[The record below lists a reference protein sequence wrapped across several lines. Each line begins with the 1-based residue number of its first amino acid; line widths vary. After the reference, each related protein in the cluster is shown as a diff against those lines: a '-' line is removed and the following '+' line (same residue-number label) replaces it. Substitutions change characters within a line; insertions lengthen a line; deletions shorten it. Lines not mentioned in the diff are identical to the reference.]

1 MNKFAKEVWD
11 NLSSIDVSPHV
22 EGIVIGGGRTLS
34 YVPWHKAWMLLKRE
48 YPAST
53 HRHCDDIHYQDGTME
68 VEVLVTIS
76 RGSEDPEQSVFTSA
90 RLAVMDNRYK
100 AIPNPNARDINDNR
114 QRALVK
120 ALAFMGLGLSLWDS
134 GSTVPVANWSKPINE
149 TQVAELIALVEKKG
163 SDLNKLLQWAGAE
176 SVEELSL
183 EKFNQV
189 KSMLS

>member
-1 MNKFAKEVWD
+1 MKEFAKEVWD

-22 EGIVIGGGRTLS
+22 EVIVISGGRSLS

-53 HRHCDDIHYQDGTME
+53 HRHGDDIHYQDGTME

-76 RGSEDPEQSVFTSA
+76 RGSEDPEQAVFTSA

-163 SDLNKLLQWAGAE
+163 RDLNKLVQWAGAE

-189 KSMLS
+189 RSMLS